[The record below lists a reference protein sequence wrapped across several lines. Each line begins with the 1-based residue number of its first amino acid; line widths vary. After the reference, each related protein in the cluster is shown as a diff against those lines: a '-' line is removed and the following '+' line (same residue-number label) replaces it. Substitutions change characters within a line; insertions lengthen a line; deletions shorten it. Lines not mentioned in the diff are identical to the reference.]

1 MCPPGQ
7 KDMFFSSYKG
17 FNFRRDYEHTMNTL
31 GVLLPKYCGILGETR
46 IAQFLECKRTPVS
59 FATSSTTDQLWEIHD
74 QALQNTDHQDQPSH
88 QSLLDLKIEL
98 ATRMYHACCFCE
110 RRCGVNREKATGK
123 CGVKE
128 TRIASEFLHFGE
140 EPMLVPSYTV
150 FFSGCTFH
158 CVFCQ
163 NWDISQTSGGTSVEP
178 ACLAA
183 AINQR
188 KRQGAR
194 NVNWVGG
201 DPTSHLLFILSV
213 LNETESNLPQV
224 WNSNMYCSIE
234 TMKLLRGV
242 MDVYLTD
249 FKYGNDRC
257 AQRLSKVEGYTMV
270 VQRNHCL
277 AYDQGEVIV
286 RHLVMPH
293 HGACC
298 SQPALRWIKEN
309 LPQAV
314 VNVMPQYRPCYRAN
328 DYEEIADA
336 TCMEEYVTIRDS
348 AETLGL
354 FLVE

>member
-1 MCPPGQ
+1 
-7 KDMFFSSYKG
+7 
-17 FNFRRDYEHTMNTL
+17 MNT
-31 GVLLPKYCGILGETR
+31 VRSLLPKYYDILGETR

-59 FATSSTTDQLWEIHD
+59 FDPSSTTDELWKIHA
-74 QALQNTDHQDQPSH
+74 QALQNTNQQDQPSH

-98 ATRMYHACCFCE
+98 ATRLYHACCFCE
-110 RRCGVNREKATGK
+110 RRCGTNRDETAGN

-128 TRIASEFLHFGE
+128 SRIASEFLHFGE

-163 NWDISQTSGGTSVEP
+163 NWDISQTVGGATVEP
-178 ACLAA
+178 ADLAA
-183 AINQR
+183 VIEQR
-188 KRQGAR
+188 KQQGAR

-201 DPTSHLLFILSV
+201 DPTSHLLFILTV

-224 WNSNMYCSIE
+224 WNSNMYCSME
-234 TMKLLRGV
+234 TMKLLQGV

-249 FKYGNDRC
+249 FKYGNDSC
-257 AQRLSKVEGYTMV
+257 AQRLSKVDGYTTV
-270 VQRNHCL
+270 VQRNHCI

-293 HGACC
+293 HGRCC
-298 SQPALRWIKEN
+298 SQPILHWIKEN
-309 LPQAV
+309 IPEAV
-314 VNVMPQYRPCYRAN
+314 INIMPQYRPCYHAF
-328 DYEEIADA
+328 DYKEIAELA
-336 TCMEEYVTIRDS
+336 SKEEYLAIRDS
-348 AETLGL
+348 AETLRL